1 MPKSKLMRI
10 ILIAGSVL
18 IIVGVSLMGWM
29 LATEDERG
37 VIEVKLEDGKTESLA
52 FEDLT
57 LVPGEE
63 CEYII
68 KLEKSSAS
76 KYDLELDFVN
86 TDEEKTLKNYARVKV
101 LANGEVV
108 SDELLAD
115 AFDNEKIILPVDF
128 DEGKNTELK
137 IVYYLP
143 LEVGNE
149 AKKAEAFFE
158 LLLKAS
164 NE

>member
-1 MPKSKLMRI
+1 MPKSVLMRI
-10 ILIAGSVL
+10 ILVVGSL
-18 IIVGVSLMGWM
+18 MILVGVSLMG
-29 LATEDERG
+29 LISATEEERG
-37 VIEVKLEDGKTESLA
+37 TIEVKLEEGKTETLA
-52 FEDLT
+52 FEDLA
-57 LVPGEE
+57 LIPGEE
-63 CEYII
+63 SEYVV

-76 KYDLELDFVN
+76 KYDMELDFIDI
-86 TDEEKTLKNYARVKV
+86 DEEKMLKNFARVKITAGDEIV
-101 LANGEVV
+101 C
-108 SDELLAD
+108 DELLAD
-115 AFDNEKIILPVDF
+115 AFENEKIVLPVDF

-158 LLLKAS
+158 LLIKAS

>member
-1 MPKSKLMRI
+1 MPKSNLMRI

-37 VIEVKLEDGKTESLA
+37 VIEIKLEDGKTESLA

-63 CEYII
+63 CEYTIQL
-68 KLEKSSAS
+68 KKTSSS
-76 KYDLELDFVN
+76 KYDLELDFVEI
-86 TDEEKTLKNYARVKV
+86 EEKTLQNYARVKII
-101 LANGEVV
+101 ANGEVI

-115 AFDNEKIILPVDF
+115 AFKKEKIVLPVDF

-137 IVYYLP
+137 VVYYLP
-143 LEVGNE
+143 IDVGNE
-149 AKKAEAFFE
+149 AKRAETVFE
-158 LLLKAS
+158 LLLTAS